1 MFGKHTNDFTL
12 KWPCQFM
19 EMHSKPKSRVA
30 HIMNWLSTHF
40 NTMYPVDSSFE
51 FPCFFPLHTWLVRTI
66 LDLLPLTWLKWVL
79 VINIF
84 GALVKH
90 GKFLRKKN
98 TKCTMQFHF
107 HHCSNGNSAQEQDE
121 NSIHKSTMNL
131 LSNVIHGRDSL
142 FAVRKCKTCFQL
154 SKKEEFSAFVE
165 IEQLKGSTGG
175 VGAVWERVHSEEV
188 DGKTM
193 IIYGNLIHLTP
204 YLVMVACRRWC
215 QHICWEL
222 SEIQVSSLDG
232 IESYGKWAIL
242 NEQCTIK
249 VWCLFECTLISHQ
262 KVIWNTFRYNFAYVI
277 VTDNI
282 FNIFQSLAPFLKQ
295 RIPMGNKQSHAFVVW
310 NSPFAQ
316 DP

>member
-107 HHCSNGNSAQEQDE
+107 HHCSNENSAQEQDE

-154 SKKEEFSAFVE
+154 SKKRRIQRFCANWTVE
-165 IEQLKGSTGG
+165 RKHRGCGCCVRACPFRRSG
-175 VGAVWERVHSEEV
+175 WKNY
-188 DGKTM
+188 D
-193 IIYGNLIHLTP
+193 NL
-204 YLVMVACRRWC
+204 WKFN
-215 QHICWEL
+215 
-222 SEIQVSSLDG
+222 SLD
-232 IESYGKWAIL
+232 S
-242 NEQCTIK
+242 
-249 VWCLFECTLISHQ
+249 ISCHGG
-262 KVIWNTFRYNFAYVI
+262 
-277 VTDNI
+277 
-282 FNIFQSLAPFLKQ
+282 
-295 RIPMGNKQSHAFVVW
+295 M
-310 NSPFAQ
+310 
-316 DP
+316 